1 MESNNTTPKNTL
13 SPLQEIVYAQ
23 KQGVPRGIYSIC
35 SANQFVLEAGFQQAL
50 RDKQFVREQQ
60 ALRDQKTVQDNSPLL
75 IESTSNQVNQY
86 GGYTGMTPDMFA
98 AYVHDL
104 AALYNLPE
112 NQIILGGDHLGPHV
126 WQDEPVE
133 SAMAKA
139 RKLVHDY
146 VLAGFTK
153 IHLDASMKCA
163 DDPPEAALSITTSAK
178 RSAELCQAAEG
189 AYTMLHTG
197 STKPCYVIGT
207 EVPIPG
213 GTLEHEDEIS
223 VTAVDDVRETIEV
236 TRRAFFKLGLEEA
249 WERVIAV
256 VVQPGVEYGDE
267 TLFEYNHSTA
277 APMRRFIETYDH
289 LVYEAHSTDFQTR
302 EALKRLVENHFAI
315 LKVGPALTFAF
326 REAVYALSWIEEELL
341 AKESSAGA
349 SNLAQVLDQSMLANP
364 VYWKKYYSGDESE
377 LEFARKYSFSDR
389 SRYYWPVPDVQL
401 ALSKLFENLERKT
414 VPLTLLSQYMPIQ
427 YNKVRSGEL
436 ENSYKAWV
444 YDKITSVLSD
454 YAFACGYG

>member
-1 MESNNTTPKNTL
+1 MESDNTTPKNTL
-13 SPLQEIVYAQ
+13 SPLREIVHAQ
-23 KQGVPRGIYSIC
+23 KQGIPKGIYSIC

-50 RDKQFVREQQ
+50 RDQKT
-60 ALRDQKTVQDNSPLL
+60 LRDQKMVQDNSILL

-86 GGYTGMTPDMFA
+86 RGYTGMTPNMFA
-98 AYVHDL
+98 TYVHDL
-104 AALYNLPE
+104 AALYKLPE
-112 NQIILGGDHLGPHV
+112 NQIIMGGDHLGPHV
-126 WQDEPVE
+126 WQDEPAV

-139 RKLVHDY
+139 RQLVRDC

-163 DDPPEAALSITTSAK
+163 DDPPDAALSVTTSAK
-178 RSAELCQAAEG
+178 RAAELCQAAED
-189 AYTMLHTG
+189 AYTMLHPG
-197 STKPCYVIGT
+197 RTKPCYVIGT

-213 GTLEHEDEIS
+213 GTLEQEDEIS
-223 VTAVDDVRETIEV
+223 VTAVEDVRETIEV
-236 TRRAFFKLGLEEA
+236 TRRAFFKLGLEET

-267 TLFEYNHSTA
+267 TLFEYNHSLA
-277 APMRRFIETYDH
+277 APLRKFIETYDH
-289 LVYEAHSTDFQTR
+289 LVYEAHSTDYQTR
-302 EALKRLVENHFAI
+302 EALKRLVEDHFAI

-341 AKESSAGA
+341 ARESSAGA
-349 SNLAQVLDQSMLANP
+349 SSLKQVLDNSMLANP
-364 VYWKKYYSGDESE
+364 VYWKKYYSGNESE
-377 LEFARKYSFSDR
+377 LRFARKYSFSDR
-389 SRYYWPVPDVQL
+389 SRYYWPVTDVQQ
-401 ALSKLFENLERKT
+401 ALSKLFENLGRIP
-414 VPLTLLSQYMPIQ
+414 VPLTLLSQHLPIQ

-436 ENSYKAWV
+436 ANSPKAWV

>member
-1 MESNNTTPKNTL
+1 MESNTTIPKNRL

-23 KQGVPRGIYSIC
+23 KQGIPKGIYSIC

-50 RDKQFVREQQ
+50 RDKQIV
-60 ALRDQKTVQDNSPLL
+60 LNNSLLL

-86 GGYTGMTPDMFA
+86 EGYTGMTPDEFA
-98 AYVHDL
+98 TYVYDL
-104 AALYNLPE
+104 ADLYKLPKKH
-112 NQIILGGDHLGPHV
+112 IILGGDHLGPHV
-126 WQDEPVE
+126 WQDEPAE

-163 DDPPEAALSITTSAK
+163 DDPPDTALSITTSAK
-178 RSAELCQAAEG
+178 RAAELCQAAEG
-189 AYTMLHTG
+189 AYSMLDPG

-213 GTLEHEDEIS
+213 GTLEREDEIS

-236 TRRAFFKLGLEEA
+236 TRRAFFKLGLEEP

-256 VVQPGVEYGDE
+256 VVQPGVEFGDE
-267 TLFEYNHSTA
+267 TLFEYNHSPA
-277 APMRRFIETYDH
+277 APLARFIETYDH
-289 LVYEAHSTDFQTR
+289 IVYEAHSTDYQTR
-302 EALKRLVENHFAI
+302 EALKRLVEDHFAI

-326 REAVYALSWIEEELL
+326 REAVYALSRIEEKLL
-341 AKESSAGA
+341 ARESSTGT
-349 SNLAQVLDQSMLANP
+349 SSLEQVLDQSMLANP
-364 VYWKKYYSGDESE
+364 VYWEKYYSGDESE
-377 LEFARKYSFSDR
+377 LKFARKYSFSDR
-389 SRYYWPVPDVQL
+389 SRYYWPVPDVQQ

-414 VPLTLLSQYMPIQ
+414 VPLTLLSQYMPVQ

-436 ENSYKAWV
+436 ASSPKAWV
-444 YDKITSVLSD
+444 YDRIKDVLSD

>member
-1 MESNNTTPKNTL
+1 MESDNTTPKNTL
-13 SPLQEIVYAQ
+13 SPLREIVHAQ
-23 KQGVPRGIYSIC
+23 KQGIPKGIYSIC

-50 RDKQFVREQQ
+50 RDQKT
-60 ALRDQKTVQDNSPLL
+60 LRDQKMVQDNSILL

-86 GGYTGMTPDMFA
+86 RGYTGMTPNMFA
-98 AYVHDL
+98 TYVHDL
-104 AALYNLPE
+104 AALYKLPE
-112 NQIILGGDHLGPHV
+112 NQIIMGGDHLGPHV
-126 WQDEPVE
+126 WQDEPAV

-139 RKLVHDY
+139 RQLVRDC

-163 DDPPEAALSITTSAK
+163 DDPPDAALSVTTSAK
-178 RSAELCQAAEG
+178 RAAELCQAAED
-189 AYTMLHTG
+189 AYTMLHPG
-197 STKPCYVIGT
+197 RTKPCYVIGT

-213 GTLEHEDEIS
+213 GTLEQEDEIS
-223 VTAVDDVRETIEV
+223 VTAVEDVRETIEV
-236 TRRAFFKLGLEEA
+236 TRRAFFKLGLEET

-267 TLFEYNHSTA
+267 TLFEYNQSLA
-277 APMRRFIETYDH
+277 APLRKFIETYDH
-289 LVYEAHSTDFQTR
+289 LVYEAHSTDYQTR
-302 EALKRLVENHFAI
+302 DALKRLVEDHFAI

-341 AKESSAGA
+341 ARESSAGA
-349 SNLAQVLDQSMLANP
+349 SSLKQVLDNSMLANP
-364 VYWKKYYSGDESE
+364 VYWKKYYSGNESE
-377 LEFARKYSFSDR
+377 LRFARKYSFSDR
-389 SRYYWPVPDVQL
+389 SRYYWPVTDVQQ
-401 ALSKLFENLERKT
+401 ALSKLFENLGRIP
-414 VPLTLLSQYMPIQ
+414 VPLTLLSQHLPIQ

-436 ENSYKAWV
+436 ANSPKAWV

>member
-1 MESNNTTPKNTL
+1 MESNTTTPKNTL
-13 SPLQEIVYAQ
+13 SPLQEIVHAQ
-23 KQGVPRGIYSIC
+23 KQGIPRGIYSIC

-50 RDKQFVREQQ
+50 REQQ
-60 ALRDQKTVQDNSPLL
+60 ALRDKHIVLDKSPLL

-86 GGYTGMTPDMFA
+86 GGYTGMTPDEFA
-98 AYVHDL
+98 TYVYDL
-104 AALYNLPE
+104 AAIYNLPE
-112 NQIILGGDHLGPHV
+112 KQLVLGGDHLGPHV
-126 WQDEPVE
+126 WQDEPAK
-133 SAMAKA
+133 SAMVKA
-139 RKLVHDY
+139 RQLVHDY

-178 RSAELCQAAEG
+178 RTAELCQAAEG
-189 AYTMLHTG
+189 AYTMLHPG
-197 STKPCYVIGT
+197 GMKPCYVIGT

-213 GTLEHEDEIS
+213 GTLEQEDKIS
-223 VTAVDDVRETIEV
+223 VTAVDDVRETIDV
-236 TRRAFFKLGLEEA
+236 TRRAFLKLGLEET

-256 VVQPGVEYGDE
+256 VVQPGVEFGDE
-267 TLFEYNHSTA
+267 TLYEYNHSTA
-277 APMRRFIETYDH
+277 APLARFIETYDH
-289 LVYEAHSTDFQTR
+289 LVYEAHSTDYQTR
-302 EALKRLVENHFAI
+302 DSLKSLVEDHFAI

-326 REAVYALSWIEEELL
+326 REAVYALSWIEDELL
-341 AKESSAGA
+341 AKESSAGV

-389 SRYYWPVPDVQL
+389 SRYYWPVPDVQQ
-401 ALSKLFENLERKT
+401 ALLKLFDNLERKT

-436 ENSYKAWV
+436 ENSPKAWV
-444 YDKITSVLSD
+444 YDKIANVLSD

>member
-1 MESNNTTPKNTL
+1 
-13 SPLQEIVYAQ
+13 
-23 KQGVPRGIYSIC
+23 
-35 SANQFVLEAGFQQAL
+35 
-50 RDKQFVREQQ
+50 
-60 ALRDQKTVQDNSPLL
+60 
-75 IESTSNQVNQY
+75 
-86 GGYTGMTPDMFA
+86 
-98 AYVHDL
+98 
-104 AALYNLPE
+104 
-112 NQIILGGDHLGPHV
+112 
-126 WQDEPVE
+126 
-133 SAMAKA
+133 
-139 RKLVHDY
+139 
-146 VLAGFTK
+146 
-153 IHLDASMKCA
+153 MKCA

-213 GTLEHEDEIS
+213 GTLEQEDEIS

-267 TLFEYNHSTA
+267 TLFEYNHSPA
-277 APMRRFIETYDH
+277 APLVRFIETNDH
-289 LVYEAHSTDFQTR
+289 LVYEAHSTDYQTR
-302 EALKRLVENHFAI
+302 DALKRLVEDHFAI

-341 AKESSAGA
+341 ARESSAGA

-389 SRYYWPVPDVQL
+389 SRYYWPVPDVQQ

-427 YNKVRSGEL
+427 YNKVRCGEL
-436 ENSYKAWV
+436 ANSPKAWV